1 MSNIKLA
8 HIYKDY
14 IEGQHVVR
22 DFNLEIQ
29 DGEFIVLVGPSGC
42 GKSTTLRMIA
52 GLEDIT
58 SGQLYFEDKLMND
71 VHPKD
76 RDIAM
81 VFQNYA
87 LYPHMTVAE
96 NMGFGLKMQNINQDE
111 IDKTVKKTAEIIGL
125 TDYLDRL
132 PKELSGGQRQR
143 VALGRAIS
151 RNPKVFL
158 MDEPLS
164 NLDAKLRVQT
174 RSEISNISKE
184 FGNTTIYVT
193 HDQVEAM
200 TMADRIVLMRDGVI
214 QQVSTPKDI
223 YLYPN
228 NIFVAGFMG
237 SPAMNFIPATLT
249 EEGLKTSQGIIKLND
264 TILTQLAFKG
274 YMDREIIFGIRP
286 ENIVL
291 AGDLSEANERYV
303 PFTTKVRL
311 AEMLG
316 SETLIHFTIDEKNI
330 IAKINTLDEFA
341 RNQDLTLAFDLEFAN
356 FFDKDSTDRIV
367 LDNEKNYQNIV
378 KEGGS
383 ASGKS
388 DKQLDKS
395 NQSDRTHSQT
405 HSFQASK

>member
-264 TILTQLAFKG
+264 AILTQLAFKG

-291 AGDLSEANERYV
+291 AGELSEANERYV